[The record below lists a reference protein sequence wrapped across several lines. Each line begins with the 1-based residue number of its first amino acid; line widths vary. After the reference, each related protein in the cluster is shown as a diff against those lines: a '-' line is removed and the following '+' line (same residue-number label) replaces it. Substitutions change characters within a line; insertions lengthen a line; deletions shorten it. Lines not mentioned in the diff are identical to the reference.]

1 MLGIIFI
8 VVAVACAFTFPSF
21 LIDAIKED
29 DPEIA
34 KTARKMACATFG
46 VLMLIIGTLM
56 ILLNW

>member
-29 DPEIA
+29 DPETA
-34 KTARKMACATFG
+34 KKMACVTFG